1 MRKMLEG
8 TRNVRVMPNSVG
20 NLKISINYI
29 GGNMDKDCERIENID
44 GALLQCG
51 TQELYDTLEENIE
64 IKNLV
69 RQGKDIEFVAGAL
82 YTLDVLYNII
92 TNPEEYFHDEPD

>member
-1 MRKMLEG
+1 M
-8 TRNVRVMPNSVG
+8 N
-20 NLKISINYI
+20 
-29 GGNMDKDCERIENID
+29 KDCERIENID

-51 TQELYDTLEENIE
+51 TQELYDVLEENIE

-82 YTLDVLYNII
+82 YALDVLYNII
-92 TNPEEYFHDEPD
+92 TSPEEYFHDEPD